1 MSEKLHDNHDAPFT
15 WPADGHSRVPF
26 EVFCE
31 QEIFSREDEL
41 LFRGNHW
48 NYLGLEAEVPEPG
61 DYTTGYVGRTPYI
74 LIRDVDGVLRAMV
87 NRCAH
92 RGAEVVRVPRGN
104 ATHLTC
110 IYHNWTYDQ
119 QGRLTGVTLERG
131 RGGIGGFAADFDKTQ
146 LGLRRFTVGSIAGVV
161 FGCLGD
167 NPPPLEDYLGPAIV
181 HRLERIMARPITIT
195 GYQRH
200 TIRANWKFLME
211 NSRDLYHAPQLHKFF
226 GAFGIV
232 QPTQDA
238 SVEMWHQGTHCL
250 ITIYEQPTG
259 NLKPIGLEEPRVVS
273 QKSALPDGVG
283 LNIIGIFPNCLFT
296 LAGSSFSIRQLRPK
310 TPDRFEAFYTYF
322 TYADDPACLQ
332 DHLFQNNQFGPA
344 GYVAMEDAE
353 VLEKIQARISQ
364 GTNKGTSLLEMDGVD
379 TTPERIDHL
388 ITEGNLRS
396 MWKGYSAFMGFDEAA
411 PGAKR

>member
-1 MSEKLHDNHDAPFT
+1 MTEVRRDDGAAAFV
-15 WPADGHSRVPF
+15 WPEGGYGRVPF
-26 EVFCE
+26 DVFCA
-31 QEIFSREDEL
+31 QGIFDREDEL

-48 NYLGLEAEVPEPG
+48 SYLGLAAEVPEPG
-61 DYTTGYVGRTPYI
+61 DFTTGYVGLTPYI
-74 LIRDVDGVLRAMV
+74 LIRDDTGVLRALV

-92 RGAEVVRVPRGN
+92 RGAEVVRIPRGN
-104 ATHLTC
+104 ASHLTC

-119 QGRLTGVTLERG
+119 QGRLTSVTLERG
-131 RGGIGGFAADFDKTQ
+131 RGSVGGFAADFDKGEH
-146 LGLRRFTVGSIAGVV
+146 GLRSFAVDSIAGVV
-161 FGCLGD
+161 FGCLGND
-167 NPPPLEDYLGPAIV
+167 PKPLDDYLGPAIV
-181 HRLERIMARPITIT
+181 ARLKRIMERPITVT

-232 QPTQDA
+232 QPTQQ
-238 SVEMWHQGTHCL
+238 STVEMWHQGTHCL
-250 ITIYEQPTG
+250 ITIFEQASTDQ
-259 NLKPIGLEEPRVVS
+259 KPVGLEEPRVAS

-322 TYADDPACLQ
+322 IYADDPDCLR

-353 VLEKIQARISQ
+353 VLEKIQARISL
-364 GTNKGTSLLEMDGVD
+364 GADKGTSLLEMDGID
-379 TTPERIDHL
+379 TTPDRIDHL

-396 MWKGYSAFMGFDEAA
+396 MWKGYSAFMGFD
-411 PGAKR
+411 GALSREKP